1 MPLSLFAD
9 EFPPSQVGELAECVG
24 YLLWGGILQIP
35 HSSPRHMP
43 TRSVSLS
50 WQSCSSSLCNDVKE
64 DSSHG
69 SVLTWG
75 GIRALLEL
83 SHSGPLC
90 ICIFLMGLSKIL
102 WFFLFK
108 AWFPFLII
116 LAGGMV
122 FYHFLY
128 ATWGR
133 TQNRPLY
140 GCRALPPVKVW
151 PPCPT
156 RSYHGQVNCL
166 QSFLLLFIVLH
177 FCKIATLLVKY
188 SGDLIKKK

>member
-83 SHSGPLC
+83 SHLGPLC

-102 WFFLFK
+102 WVFFCLKLDFLFSLFWLEGWSFTISSMPPGDGLK
-108 AWFPFLII
+108 TDLFTD
-116 LAGGMV
+116 AG
-122 FYHFLY
+122 
-128 ATWGR
+128 
-133 TQNRPLY
+133 PL
-140 GCRALPPVKVW
+140 P
-151 PPCPT
+151 
-156 RSYHGQVNCL
+156 N
-166 QSFLLLFIVLH
+166 
-177 FCKIATLLVKY
+177 
-188 SGDLIKKK
+188 